1 MSDQWEGRAFVPR
14 ASDVR
19 FDLAP
24 FFLGASRRRQ
34 VAKRVS
40 SRGAMDGVVE
50 FEGVEE
56 GEKKLGWLYNL
67 GTARTGSDQERGKEP
82 SAVMCYFVSPD
93 GSNFRCRIKF
103 KPYFFLRVEEEC
115 EQVVEG
121 SLRRRFEGLVAGV
134 DVVQKEDLNMK
145 NHLSGK
151 KANFL
156 KVSFESV
163 QNLMEVRDELS
174 GYVSKR
180 KTGNGF
186 SVNDQHRMGAKGKTG
201 KRGRQPDSDPLCFIN
216 ELREYDVPYHIRF
229 CIDEN
234 VRCGQWYNV
243 CAKAGQISLLHR
255 PDLLQRADPIV
266 CAFDIET
273 TKLPLQFP
281 NAEFDQIYMISYM
294 IDRQG
299 YLIVNRQIVSQHIED
314 FSYTPKPEYQ
324 GPFKVLNVN
333 SEYELLRQ
341 WFDHMKK
348 AKPSI
353 FVTYNGDF
361 FDWPFI
367 QSRAETVGLD
377 MKAQIGFNF
386 DDKVKECK
394 SPQALHMDCFYWVKR
409 DSYLPQGSQ
418 SLKAVTK
425 AKLGYNPVEVDPEN
439 MTRFAVE
446 QPQLMA
452 TYSVSD
458 AVATYYLYMTYV
470 HPFIFSLSNI
480 IPMPPDD
487 VLRKGSGTLCE
498 SLLMVEAFAGNIIC
512 PNKATRASEKFHKDH
527 LLESETYIGGH
538 VECLESGVFRADIPT
553 HFRLQPGA
561 FKMLIER
568 LDRDM
573 GFALEKE
580 NLKAEDVEN
589 YCEVKDAIKTRL
601 TELMDKPTRT
611 EKPLI
616 YHLDVS
622 AMYPNIILT
631 NRLQPPSVVTEQ
643 DCFACDFNKPGKT
656 CLKQM
661 EWTCRGETYALSK
674 SEYMQVKA
682 QVENESNQVSA
693 FGKQQWGERRSL
705 TQVSQTKVMDRLKS
719 YCQKVYKRVSNKPT
733 VEQRVAGICQR
744 ENPFYVNTVQKFR
757 DRRYEYKALNKK
769 WNAALKNAKLEGNL
783 VKVQEAEDMCIL
795 FDSLQLAHKCIL
807 NSFYGY
813 VMRKGARWYSMEMA
827 GVVTH
832 TGAKVIQRARQLI
845 EQVGKPLELDTD
857 GIWCCLP
864 ESFPETYML
873 KPKEGIKAKSVEL
886 SYPCAILNADV
897 AESQTNHQ
905 YQDLVDP
912 EHLQY
917 HTSSRCSIEF
927 EVDGPYLAMVL
938 PASKE
943 EDKLLKKRY
952 AVFNLDRKLSE
963 LKGFEL
969 KRRGEL
975 KLVKIFQSEVFG
987 CFLYGDTLE
996 ECYGAVAQVANRW
1009 LDMLDTHG
1017 GCLDREELLELL
1029 SESSTMSKSLEAY
1042 GGRKSCALTTAKRI
1056 SEFLGDTHLKDKGL
1070 KCTYIIAQ
1078 KPEGT
1083 SISERAIPISIFS
1096 AEPAVACAF
1105 LQKWTKDARFTQDT
1119 TVVPDPKEVLDWDY
1133 YASRLG
1139 STIQK
1144 IITIPAALQGVQN
1157 PVPRIKHPDW
1167 LFKRLKEKVDTHKQ
1181 RKVSEMFCKVPASFV
1196 DSTAQGENPAVVPAS
1211 KEGPFQQSPC
1221 TVLPKPLQTP
1231 EQEDI
1236 PMRSQDYEGWLNWRK
1251 RKWGQLNAKAKKGRH
1266 GILGEAVERQPG
1278 GALTKNVKKFF
1289 RMQQMATQ
1297 NACWQVLS
1305 LVPQGRPGMFDMWFL
1320 VDGALYSTSLFVPRK
1335 LYMRLTGQKSVC
1347 NWPVCKSTRIPPH
1360 STSSSLL
1367 YECTVAEQDFLAV
1380 GGRPALLA
1388 HESVCEVFQSKS
1400 ALSFD
1405 AVVTAGCICMLQAGS
1420 QDTVS
1425 GGTLELASLQMKSTA
1440 EYPYLSTGSIPN
1452 LAVVHLALEA
1462 LKGCI
1467 ILYMPALQEATIFFV
1482 EPTVVKEISAGAA
1495 RRMYQQQA
1503 RTMLQD
1509 SANDFSIP
1517 LECAV
1522 SVEYSTTLGEAVY
1535 RLRSRVRDATGQK
1548 VSNSMLLLD
1557 CPSTVIGPS
1566 GPFAQLMREL
1576 PSVALPYVEDANLD
1590 GLQWKANTA
1599 KRGIARSLR
1608 AIAWFHERLDLA
1620 NYACI
1625 PAGAFEGDALIYTAD
1640 VLFARRLKEAGIV
1653 SWASDTALP
1662 DLGGIELDDQCSVD
1676 LKVDVN
1682 LVRPGLYREV
1692 VVEVRLSHL
1701 DVDAVCN
1708 HSLIEEAQV
1717 GSSELQQFATCDC
1730 SEAATALSV
1739 LKGLVEAW
1747 LEDATKYNQKHANS
1761 LLLNLYHWVC
1771 SPLSKFH
1778 DPLLQVAVKY
1788 LMGKALILLIAELED
1803 QGLQIVY
1810 ADSSTLLVCTRQ
1822 QEYNAALDRVKFA
1835 LSTIRSKE
1843 QFSHLH
1849 FEITEHWKV
1858 LLFKDLYNY
1867 GGLQHQPN
1875 AESPDLGA
1883 QEMGLTNHSK
1893 SFKSCWTLTTGMSKP
1908 LQRLW
1913 IQVLSGFISLCPKQG
1928 AKHMDSALEDGHEG
1942 IGPSVHSMT
1951 ESTEEGASAASWED
1965 MVGEY
1970 LTGTAF
1976 HKCIEVLSKEL
1987 PGAQKLNV
1995 AGLRSSTPALEAGMG
2010 ADMDKSNKYLASLFE
2025 LLRYEKAARVPV
2037 EEFCAKVSRVFYTED
2052 TPPLDDAFMFTS
2064 VCVLHDITCAQCGH
2078 MRSID
2083 MARDPDIRNRRWQ
2096 CIVPDCKAKYNLHEI
2111 ETMIIQQLEQAL
2123 TSYNV
2128 QDLRCSTCGQ
2138 VGCSRLDRQCQCGGK
2153 LLTLRTPAS
2162 MMALLGKVLEQA
2174 KVQNFPLLQ
2183 SAVKGFMPQQ
2193 TGSAP
2198 IASSLPRRW
2207 QDYAIGTF

>member
-1 MSDQWEGRAFVPR
+1 ME
-14 ASDVR
+14 
-19 FDLAP
+19 
-24 FFLGASRRRQ
+24 
-34 VAKRVS
+34 
-40 SRGAMDGVVE
+40 GVVE

-67 GTARTGSDQERGKEP
+67 GTAKGGGQERGKEP

-103 KPYFFLRVEEEC
+103 KPYFFLRVEQDC

-121 SLRRRFEGLVAGV
+121 NLRRRFEGLIA
-134 DVVQKEDLNMK
+134 DVEQAQKEDLDMK

-151 KANFL
+151 KAIFL
-156 KVSFESV
+156 KVSFQSV
-163 QNLMEVRDELS
+163 QHLMEVREELS
-174 GYVSKR
+174 GYVSKK
-180 KTGNGF
+180 KTERGLSGR
-186 SVNDQHRMGAKGKTG
+186 DQPSMVYKGKNG
-201 KRGRQPDSDPLCFIN
+201 KRGRQQDSDPLCFIT

-234 VRCGQWYNV
+234 VRCGQWYTV
-243 CAKAGQISLLHR
+243 EAKAGQISLLHR

-281 NAEFDQIYMISYM
+281 NADFDQIYMISYM
-294 IDRQG
+294 MDKQG

-314 FSYTPKPEYQ
+314 FTYSPKQEYQ
-324 GPFKVLNVN
+324 GPFKVLNVDN
-333 SEYELLRQ
+333 EYELLRQ
-341 WFDHMKK
+341 WFVHMKK

-367 QSRAETVGLD
+367 QSRAEILGLD
-377 MKAQIGFNF
+377 MRDQIGFFF
-386 DDKVKECK
+386 DDGLKECK
-394 SPQALHMDCFYWVKR
+394 SPHALHMDCFYWVKR

-418 SLKAVTK
+418 SLKAVTR

-512 PNKATRASEKFHKDH
+512 PNKAARAAEKFHKEH

-553 HFRLQPGA
+553 HFRLQPTA
-561 FKMLIER
+561 FQMLMDR

-589 YCEVKDAIKTRL
+589 YSEVKEAIKTRL
-601 TELMDKPTRT
+601 AELMDKPVRT

-631 NRLQPPSVVTEQ
+631 NRLQPPSVVSEQ
-643 DCFACDFNKPGKT
+643 DCFACDFNAPGKT
-656 CLKQM
+656 CLKNM
-661 EWTCRGETYALSK
+661 EWTWRGETYALSK

-682 QVENESNQVSA
+682 QVENESNQVGT
-693 FGKQQWGERRSL
+693 FGKQQWTGKRFLS
-705 TQVSQTKVMDRLKS
+705 QGSQTKVIDRLKS
-719 YCQKVYKRVSNKPT
+719 YCQKVYKRVSNKPA

-769 WNAALKNAKLEGNL
+769 WNTALKDAKLEGNL

-873 KPKEGIKAKSVEL
+873 KPKEGIKAKCVEF

-912 EHLQY
+912 AQLQY
-917 HTSSRCSIEF
+917 RTSSRCSIEF

-987 CFLYGDTLE
+987 CFLYGETLE
-996 ECYGAVAQVANRW
+996 ECYEAVAQVANRW
-1009 LDMLDTHG
+1009 LDMLDTQG
-1017 GCLDREELLELL
+1017 GCLDREELLDLI
-1029 SESSTMSKSLEAY
+1029 SESSTMSKALDAY

-1083 SISERAIPISIFS
+1083 SISERAIPVSIFS

-1105 LQKWTKDARFTQDT
+1105 LQKWTKDARFAQDT
-1119 TVVPDPKEVLDWDY
+1119 SVVPDPKEVLDWDY

-1144 IITIPAALQGVQN
+1144 IITIPAALQGVPN

-1181 RKVSEMFCKVPASFV
+1181 RKVSEMFSKAPASGI
-1196 DSTAQGENPAVVPAS
+1196 DPAAGGGSPSLQPSS
-1211 KEGPFQQSPC
+1211 KEGPCQPSPC
-1221 TVLPKPLQTP
+1221 TVLPMVSRRT
-1231 EQEDI
+1231 EQEEI
-1236 PMRSQDYEGWLNWRK
+1236 PRRSHDYRGWLKWRK
-1251 RKWGQLNAKAKKGRH
+1251 RKWGQLNANIKKRRQGGRS
-1266 GILGEAVERQPG
+1266 EAVEQHH
-1278 GALTKNVKKFF
+1278 ANTSAKNVKKFF
-1289 RMQQMATQ
+1289 QMQQVATQ
-1297 NACWQVLS
+1297 NACWQVLN
-1305 LVPQGRPGMFDMWFL
+1305 LVPQVKPGMFDMWFL
-1320 VDGALYSTSLFVPRK
+1320 VDGALYNTSLFVPRK
-1335 LYMRLTGQKSVC
+1335 LYLRLMGGNLTC
-1347 NWPVCKSTRIPPH
+1347 NWPVCKSNRIAPH
-1360 STSSSLL
+1360 SSSSSLL
-1367 YECTVAEQDFLAV
+1367 YECTVAEQDFLGV
-1380 GGRPALLA
+1380 GGRSALLA
-1388 HESVCEVFQSKS
+1388 QDCVREVFQSKS
-1400 ALSFD
+1400 DLSFD
-1405 AVVTAGCICMLQAGS
+1405 AVVAAGCVCTLQAGT
-1420 QDTVS
+1420 QDSVA
-1425 GGTLELASLQMKSTA
+1425 GGLLDLSSLQMKSTA
-1440 EYPYLSTGSIPN
+1440 DFPYLSKGALPN
-1452 LAVVHLALEA
+1452 CAVVHLVVEGTKA
-1462 LKGCI
+1462 CI
-1467 ILYMPALQEATIFFV
+1467 VLYMPALQEATVYFV
-1482 EPTVVKEISAGAA
+1482 EPAVVKEVSAGAA

-1503 RTMLQD
+1503 NSMVNGGAQVLP
-1509 SANDFSIP
+1509 IP
-1517 LECAV
+1517 LECGV
-1522 SVEYSTTLGEAVY
+1522 NVEYLTAFEEAMQ
-1535 RLRSRVRDATGQK
+1535 RLRSRLRDVVGQK
-1548 VSNSMLLLD
+1548 LSNSLLLLD
-1557 CPSTVIGPS
+1557 GPPGVLGPS
-1566 GPFAQLMREL
+1566 GPFTQLLKEL
-1576 PSVALPYVEDANLD
+1576 PSVTLPRKDLGGSLD
-1590 GLQWKANTA
+1590 GLQWKS
-1599 KRGIARSLR
+1599 IAARKGFACSLE

-1640 VLFARRLKEAGIV
+1640 VLFARRLREAGMV

-1662 DLGGIELDDQCSVD
+1662 DLGGGELDDQCSVD
-1676 LKVDVN
+1676 LKLNVN
-1682 LVRPGLYREV
+1682 IVKPGLYRGV
-1692 VVEVRLSHL
+1692 VVEIRLSHL

-1708 HSLIEEAQV
+1708 RSLIEEAQM
-1717 GSSELQQFATCDC
+1717 GSSGLEQFAACDC
-1730 SEAATALSV
+1730 SEAASALNV

-1747 LEDATKYNQKHANS
+1747 LEDATKYNQTHANN
-1761 LLLNLYHWVC
+1761 LLLNLYRWVC
-1771 SPLSKFH
+1771 SPLSRFH

-1788 LMGKALILLIAELED
+1788 LMGKALVLLVAEIED
-1803 QGLQIVY
+1803 HGLQVVY
-1810 ADSSTLLVCTRQ
+1810 ADSSTLLVYTKV

-1835 LSTIRSKE
+1835 LTTVRSRE
-1843 QFSHLH
+1843 QFSHIH
-1849 FEITEHWKV
+1849 FEITEQWKV

-1867 GGLQHQPN
+1867 GGVHRQMH
-1875 AESPDLGA
+1875 AESGSTGQHEESLA
-1883 QEMGLTNHSK
+1883 ERNESL
-1893 SFKSCWTLTTGMSKP
+1893 KSCWTLISGMSKP

-1913 IQVLSGFISLCPKQG
+1913 VQILSGFIRLAPAGRAPHAMHALGSEVEELYTVG
-1928 AKHMDSALEDGHEG
+1928 DASA
-1942 IGPSVHSMT
+1942 
-1951 ESTEEGASAASWED
+1951 ESAEEGTLPGSWD
-1965 MVGEY
+1965 ATVGEY

-1976 HKCIEVLSKEL
+1976 HKCVEVLSREI
-1987 PGAQKLNV
+1987 PGAQKLNAV
-1995 AGLRSSTPALEAGMG
+1995 GQSLSKAELKASIG
-2010 ADMDKSNKYLASLFE
+2010 ADMDVSNKYLAALFE
-2025 LLRYEKAARVPV
+2025 MLRFEKAARVPV
-2037 EEFCAKVSRVFYTED
+2037 EEFCAKVSRVFYTDD
-2052 TPPLDDAFMFTS
+2052 TPCADESLGVSPI
-2064 VCVLHDITCAQCGH
+2064 CVLCDVTCTACGH
-2078 MRSID
+2078 VRSID
-2083 MARDPDIRNRRWQ
+2083 MRKDSEIRRRRWQ
-2096 CIVPDCKAKYNLHEI
+2096 CAVPDCKAKYDMHAI
-2111 ETMIIQQLEQAL
+2111 ETTILDQLERAM
-2123 TSYNV
+2123 TSYMV
-2128 QDLRCSTCGQ
+2128 QDVRCSTCAQ

-2153 LLTLRTPAS
+2153 LLILQTPAA
-2162 MMALLGKVLEQA
+2162 MVALLRQA
-2174 KVQNFPLLQ
+2174 REHAELQNFPLLQ
-2183 SAVKGFMPQQ
+2183 SIIDGFMQQ
-2193 TGSAP
+2193 VGDVEP
-2198 IASSLPRRW
+2198 NNPSSTVRW
-2207 QDYAIGTF
+2207 QDNTIGIF